1 MRSTL
6 LEEGGGAE
14 TEASMGEYTERLFEL
29 QRLLGVVTL
38 EVPLE
43 HPKITPKLET
53 HRDYLLKEMAW
64 MAADFEMER
73 QLRRQIFEEECHSQT
88 PITNHW
94 QENGTQFCGKS
105 DQRCAPLI
113 MVLTFQSKWFIIAD
127 DI

>member
-14 TEASMGEYTERLFEL
+14 TEASMGECTERLFEL

-43 HPKITPKLET
+43 HPETPPKLDT

-73 QLRRQIFEEECHSQT
+73 ELRRQLRNGMPPIHT
-88 PITNHW
+88 P
-94 QENGTQFCGKS
+94 
-105 DQRCAPLI
+105 R
-113 MVLTFQSKWFIIAD
+113 
-127 DI
+127 

>member
-14 TEASMGEYTERLFEL
+14 TQTSMSECTERIFEL

-43 HPKITPKLET
+43 SPDTPPKLET

-64 MAADFEMER
+64 MAADFEVESEPQR
-73 QLRRQIFEEECHSQT
+73 HLKEIKPYFRYPSSRRETAHNPEEEA
-88 PITNHW
+88 IK
-94 QENGTQFCGKS
+94 GVF
-105 DQRCAPLI
+105 R
-113 MVLTFQSKWFIIAD
+113 
-127 DI
+127 